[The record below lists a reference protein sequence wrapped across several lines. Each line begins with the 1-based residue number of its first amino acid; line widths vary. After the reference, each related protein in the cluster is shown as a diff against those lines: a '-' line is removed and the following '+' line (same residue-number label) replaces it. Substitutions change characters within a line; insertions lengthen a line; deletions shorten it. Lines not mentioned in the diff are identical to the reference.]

1 MNGVKLCPVNGD
13 TMRMVVL
20 LGARLMKNVCLLQL
34 NFQFKELQQPLRNR
48 FLDIAGLALNGQL
61 GQRYRSVTSP
71 YDLLPACGIGLEQR

>member
-20 LGARLMKNVCLLQL
+20 LGAGLQL